1 MIIDEAHII
10 KNRNTRT
17 FAAAAALGGQF
28 EGCLA
33 LTGTPL
39 DNTWE
44 DEYALLSLLKGH
56 PIADFNIFL
65 KFKRLMMMA
74 MKKNKKSQGR
84 KSRGK
89 ASRGKKDDG
98 TGWLHLIEAQQ
109 HAYHP
114 MLVQLNMAHT
124 GLTESMRQDVG
135 DAIPDD
141 MDDQALEQVAEWCRQ
156 LEPGDNSLS

>member
-65 KFKRLMMMA
+65 STFKELG
-74 MKKNKKSQGR
+74 KNAPRYSTGR
-84 KSRGK
+84 HMIR
-89 ASRGKKDDG
+89 
-98 TGWLHLIEAQQ
+98 
-109 HAYHP
+109 
-114 MLVQLNMAHT
+114 
-124 GLTESMRQDVG
+124 
-135 DAIPDD
+135 
-141 MDDQALEQVAEWCRQ
+141 
-156 LEPGDNSLS
+156 